1 MSAHCSNCLSSNVI
15 GVEAASVCTE
25 CASLTLAGTG
35 IGAPVIGAALLAA
48 ATFIVAYKLGRRI
61 GLSKQVPARA

>member
-25 CASLTLAGTG
+25 CASLTVAGTG
-35 IGAPVIGAALLAA
+35 IGAPVIGAALLAV
-48 ATFIVAYKLGRRI
+48 ATFVVAYKLGRKIR
-61 GLSKQVPARA
+61 LTKPTHSLV